1 MTPGFDIMRIGNLL
15 ARLKRLPLCQPGSTL
30 QFRYLLLLILLIVAE
45 DTPGHY
51 SPGYGDEARILVAAM
66 PSANL
71 AIDRGQEVAG
81 FALPLPSANF
91 GPASRQL
98 ALLAI
103 IVGLLVCCILLMVN
117 LYRHARVQAE
127 QLRSLFDRAP
137 LSLLVLD
144 EQNRV
149 TIWNRMAEQVFQW
162 PADEVIGRNI
172 FDVVVPESERAPV
185 TQALDRVRT
194 SLTMVS
200 NENTNVR
207 KDGRTILCQ
216 WFNAP
221 FRVPGKK
228 DRYLICMVRD
238 ITEEKRIEQLLAQAA
253 HYDNLT
259 GLPNRALILDLL
271 QQSIAFAR
279 RHDQLLAVLFLD
291 LDRFKETN
299 DRLGHLAGDELL
311 ATCAQRLRQSLRES
325 DHVGRLAGDE
335 FLVIAHNLAGSA
347 DAEQIAAKLH
357 REVARPYS
365 IAAQQV
371 TISVSI
377 GISLH
382 PRDGDDSDTL
392 INRADQRMYR
402 NKRARRES

>member
-1 MTPGFDIMRIGNLL
+1 MCIGNFL
-15 ARLKRLPLCQPGSTL
+15 ARLKRMPLCQPDSTPPL
-30 QFRYLLLLILLIVAE
+30 RHLLLLMLLIIAE
-45 DTPGHY
+45 DAPGHFPPAC
-51 SPGYGDEARILVAAM
+51 SDERLVILASVV
-66 PSANL
+66 PLVNL
-71 AIDRGQEVAG
+71 AAPGVDHGEEIAG
-81 FALPLPSANF
+81 FVFPLPPATF
-91 GPASRQL
+91 GHYRQQI

-103 IVGLLVCCILLMVN
+103 IAGLLVCCILLMVS
-117 LYRHARVQAE
+117 LYRHAKIQVE
-127 QLRSLFDRAP
+127 QLRTLFDHAP

-149 TIWNRMAEQVFQW
+149 TVWNQMAEQVFQW

-172 FDVVVPESERAPV
+172 FDVVVPESERAQV

-194 SLTMVS
+194 SLATVN

-207 KDGRTILCQ
+207 KDGHVILCQ

-221 FRVPGKK
+221 FRMPGKK

-271 QQSIAFAR
+271 RQSIAFAR

-335 FLVIAHNLAGSA
+335 FLVIAHNLASGA

-365 IAAQQV
+365 IAGQQV
-371 TISVSI
+371 AISVSI

-382 PRDGDDSDTL
+382 PEDGDDSDTL

-402 NKRARRES
+402 NKRARG